1 MKKYVVIERSK
12 KSDSFEFVN
21 TETTGLGDIW
31 YSVCTYRVDES
42 IKGNLKPLIFNSK
55 SEAVKYKDVQ
65 QSIYEKDWFD
75 HYPIYKNMGYSKP
88 KWKVEE
94 YSGDLFS

>member
-1 MKKYVVIERSK
+1 MKKYVVVERSRK
-12 KSDSFEFVN
+12 CDSFEFVN

-31 YSVCTYRVDES
+31 YSLCPYRVDES
-42 IKGNLKPLIFNSK
+42 TKEKLKPLVFDSK
-55 SEAVKYKDVQ
+55 SEATKYKDVQ
-65 QSIYEKDWFD
+65 QSIYEKDWFNNSF
-75 HYPIYKNMGYSKP
+75 YYKNMGYSKP